1 MTTKPY
7 STDLTQCNNA
17 LYWAAVLAQAV
28 RDSNAARVDEAQQNL
43 KRLGIPLT
51 VGSRRKAVPRG

>member
-7 STDLTQCNNA
+7 STDLTQSDNA

-28 RDSNAARVDEAQQNL
+28 RDSNAARVDEAQRNL
-43 KRLGIPLT
+43 KRLGVPLT
-51 VGSRRKAVPRG
+51 VGSRRKAVTRG